1 VSIEDTVS
9 ATQTATVATTPSA
22 VSGTK
27 RGSRLR
33 TAFGLVKQTAV
44 DWSEDDASRLAA
56 SLAYYAAISIAPLVL
71 VVIAVAGLVF
81 GEEAARGAI
90 MDQIGG
96 FVGYDSAA
104 TVESMVD
111 SANKPKTGIFATI
124 VGIAVLL
131 FGASGVFGELQ
142 SSMNT
147 IWEVAPKPGGGVWR
161 FIRTRFLSLS
171 MVFGVA
177 FLLMISLVVS
187 AGLTALGGLIA
198 GFVPGAPIVWQV
210 IGYVVSFLIITLL
223 FAMIFKVLPDVKV
236 RFRDVWI
243 GALVTAGLF
252 QLGKFLVGI
261 YIAKADVASSYGA
274 AGSVLVMLLWIYY
287 SAQIFFFGAEFTQA
301 YAKLRGVPLEPSKN
315 AVAVPREAAPG
326 AAPQPT

>member
-1 VSIEDTVS
+1 MAAAAS
-9 ATQTATVATTPSA
+9 ATKPP
-22 VSGTK
+22 
-27 RGSRLR
+27 SRLR
-33 TAFGLVKQTAV
+33 TAFGLIKQTAV
-44 DWSEDDASRLAA
+44 DWSDDDASRLAA

-96 FVGYDSAA
+96 LVGSESAA
-104 TVESMVD
+104 TVESMVEG
-111 SANKPKTGIFATI
+111 ANKPRTGAIATI
-124 VGIAVLL
+124 VGVAVLL

-142 SSMNT
+142 SAMNT
-147 IWEVAPKPGGGVWR
+147 IWEVTPKPGGGIWR

-177 FLLMISLVVS
+177 FLLIISLVVS
-187 AGLTALGGLIA
+187 AGLTALGGVIA
-198 GFVPGAPIVWQV
+198 GFAPGAPAVWQV
-210 IGYVVSFLIITLL
+210 VAYLVSFVIVALL

-236 RFRDVWI
+236 RFRDVWL

-261 YIAKADVASSYGA
+261 YIARADVASSYGA

-301 YAKLRGVPLEPSKN
+301 YAKLRGAPFEPTKN
-315 AVAVPREAAPG
+315 AVAAPRETSQVPAAQTP
-326 AAPQPT
+326 